1 MLERDKKIL
10 IVEIF
15 ICILTIVN
23 TAIKVFLHNSKI
35 SIVFLFIEIVLLLF
49 LVVIYFI
56 AKKKNTKK

>member
-1 MLERDKKIL
+1 MWEKDKKIL

-35 SIVFLFIEIVLLLF
+35 SIVFLFIEIILLLF

>member
-1 MLERDKKIL
+1 MWDRDKKIL

>member
-1 MLERDKKIL
+1 MWERDKKIL

-23 TAIKVFLHNSKI
+23 TAIKLFLHNSKI

>member
-1 MLERDKKIL
+1 MWERDKKIL

-15 ICILTIVN
+15 ICILTIVSI
-23 TAIKVFLHNSKI
+23 AIKVFLHNSKI

>member
-1 MLERDKKIL
+1 MWERDKKIL

>member
-1 MLERDKKIL
+1 MWERDKKIL

-35 SIVFLFIEIVLLLF
+35 SIVFLFIEMALLLF